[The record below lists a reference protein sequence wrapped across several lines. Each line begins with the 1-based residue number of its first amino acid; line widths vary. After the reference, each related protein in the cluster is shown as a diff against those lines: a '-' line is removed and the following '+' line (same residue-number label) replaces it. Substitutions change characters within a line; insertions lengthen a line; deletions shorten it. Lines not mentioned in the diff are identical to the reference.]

1 MLMKNIEI
9 SLLENLK
16 NDLNA
21 VAFDNVAFK
30 KTQDSLNYFCKDHSK
45 ALTVVELE
53 EIFADCYHELVSLER
68 EGSLTVKQT
77 ELLTDLDE
85 FEDYLVHKK

>member
-1 MLMKNIEI
+1 MGNIET

-16 NDLNA
+16 NNLNA
-21 VAFDNVAFK
+21 IASDKEVFK
-30 KTQDSLNYFCKDHSK
+30 KAQYRLNQFYEDHSG
-45 ALTVVELE
+45 AIIVVDLE
-53 EIFADCYHELVSLER
+53 EIFEDCYHELVSLEK

-85 FEDYLVHKK
+85 LEDYLVHRKK

>member
-1 MLMKNIEI
+1 MENIET

-21 VAFDNVAFK
+21 ISFDNEVFK
-30 KTQDSLNYFCKDHSK
+30 MTQDRLNHFCENHSVTM
-45 ALTVVELE
+45 TVTDLE
-53 EIFADCYHELVSLER
+53 EIFEDCYRELVSLEK

-85 FEDYLVHKK
+85 LEDYLVHRR

>member
-1 MLMKNIEI
+1 MENIET
-9 SLLENLK
+9 SLLEKLK

-21 VAFDNVAFK
+21 IVSDKEVFE
-30 KTQDSLNYFCKDHSK
+30 KTQDRLNQFCEDQS
-45 ALTVVELE
+45 AAMTVADLE
-53 EIFADCYHELVSLER
+53 EIFEDCYRELVSLEK

-85 FEDYLVHKK
+85 LEDYLIHRK

>member
-1 MLMKNIEI
+1 MGNIET

-21 VAFDNVAFK
+21 VASDDKAFK
-30 KTQDSLNYFCKDHSK
+30 KTQDRLNQFCEDHSK
-45 ALTVVELE
+45 TLTVAELE
-53 EIFADCYHELVSLER
+53 EIFEACYHKLVSLEK
-68 EGSLTVKQT
+68 ESSLTVKQT

-85 FEDYLVHKK
+85 LEDYLIHRK

>member
-1 MLMKNIEI
+1 MGNIET

-16 NDLNA
+16 NDLDA
-21 VAFDNVAFK
+21 IASDKEVFE
-30 KTQDSLNYFCKDHSK
+30 KTQDRLNQFCEDHSD
-45 ALTVVELE
+45 AMTVADLE
-53 EIFADCYHELVSLER
+53 EVFEDCYHKLVSLEK

-85 FEDYLVHKK
+85 LEDYLVHRK